1 MNSGNMFIQIS
12 FIVGCIVTERARKWL
27 FACMSSNMSVQVRFI
42 TSSMLTKRTL
52 EWFLIDMNS
61 NMFDNVLFVAFFI
74 TCCTSIRIRSKFDEL
89 KKGK

>member
-1 MNSGNMFIQIS
+1 
-12 FIVGCIVTERARKWL
+12 
-27 FACMSSNMSVQVRFI
+27 MSSNMSVQVRFI

-52 EWFLIDMNS
+52 EWFFIDMNS

-89 KKGK
+89 KKRKIKVTLKSRNL